1 MNIFKLNNYLT
12 LEGEVASDLK
22 VTYRLE
28 GTKYYRFYLKVY
40 RKSSIADILPISVAE
55 DIIKTIDF
63 KEGMKVRVKGSI
75 RAYNKTEGNKS
86 RMIFKVYAQRIETL
100 IDSSCTFNRV
110 SLVGCICKKDALRE
124 TPLGRNITGFLV
136 ATHRSR
142 RKSDYIPVLSW
153 GRNAKF
159 VDDLKIGDCV
169 KIEGRLQ
176 SREYTK
182 TLENGETI
190 TKVVYEV
197 SSRNI
202 EVLTYEEV
210 EKAESAVVGW

>member
-1 MNIFKLNNYLT
+1 MSIFKLNNYLT

-22 VTYRLE
+22 VTYQLE

-75 RAYNKTEGNKS
+75 RAYNKS

-110 SLVGCICKKDALRE
+110 SLVGYICKKDALRE
-124 TPLGRNITGFLV
+124 TPLGRNITDFLV

-182 TLENGETI
+182 TLENGVTI
-190 TKVVYEV
+190 AKVVYEV

-202 EVLTYEEV
+202 EVLAYEEV
-210 EKAESAVVGW
+210 EKAESTVVD